1 MSDLDRLHEIADVVR
16 PPAFE
21 ELLETRRRRNRHTR
35 LATASTLAVAAIAAV
50 GVLAV
55 TGANVR
61 TGQPPVV
68 PPPSPTPTEGIEI
81 PAGQQTI
88 MPDIGPGDIH
98 GFDVLATVTNS
109 QPEHQ
114 GDSELSATVTAH
126 VDASYVVYYCR
137 SHDVPTW
144 IAYADGDLVSDSPG
158 AAHDWWTFRACR
170 PDDSTSLA
178 SHAEL
183 GYGGGMP
190 QLEQKTAQ
198 MVAIAPPSQELRDCL
213 AGNGSGDY
221 CPLPEPIAATD
232 AEFGFRIYEYTER
245 PVLQLF
251 EDAETAEF
259 YRFEAVS
266 SIKGAAWLVDR
277 AVVAAPD
284 TDRLAFE
291 LPASNAEYLVD
302 VYEVSSP
309 HFDRCVDQHQD
320 ELPDYATTDSHVY
333 GDAVDKACG
342 VDLRLMIDGNTIAP
356 GEVYPE
362 KTGHFSDLGARLSPG
377 TPHRV
382 EVTVVRGDPR
392 NIRYAVIVRTRTQMP

>member
-21 ELLETRRRRNRHTR
+21 ELLETRRRRTRRAR

-61 TGQPPVV
+61 TGPPPVA
-68 PPPSPTPTEGIEI
+68 PSPSPTPTQLFEI

-88 MPDIGPGDIH
+88 TPDIGPGDIP

-126 VDASYVVYYCR
+126 VDASSVLYYCR

-170 PDDSTSLA
+170 PNESTSLA
-178 SHAEL
+178 IHADL
-183 GYGGGMP
+183 GHDGGMP
-190 QLEQKTAQ
+190 QLESKTAR

-213 AGNGSGDY
+213 AGNGSGGY
-221 CPLPEPIAATD
+221 CPLPEPIASTD
-232 AEFGFRIYEYTER
+232 AEFGFRIYQDK
-245 PVLQLF
+245 PVPSVMQLF
-251 EDAETAEF
+251 EDAGNGGPYSFGAL
-259 YRFEAVS
+259 S
-266 SIKGAAWLVDR
+266 STNGIAWLVDR
-277 AVVAAPD
+277 AVVAAPEA
-284 TDRLAFE
+284 DRLAFE
-291 LPASNAEYLVD
+291 LPASDTEYVVD
-302 VYEVSSP
+302 VYETYGAHSG
-309 HFDRCVDQHQD
+309 RCVDQHQD
-320 ELPDYATTDSHVY
+320 ELPDIEPRIPYEI
-333 GDAVDKACG
+333 AVDEVCG
-342 VDLRLMIDGNTIAP
+342 VDLRLVIDGTTIAP
-356 GEVYPE
+356 QAVDPYA
-362 KTGHFSDLGARLSPG
+362 TGHFEELGAQLAPG

-382 EVTVVRGDPR
+382 EVEVVRGDPR
-392 NIRYAVIVRTRTQMP
+392 NIRYAVVVRTRTQMP